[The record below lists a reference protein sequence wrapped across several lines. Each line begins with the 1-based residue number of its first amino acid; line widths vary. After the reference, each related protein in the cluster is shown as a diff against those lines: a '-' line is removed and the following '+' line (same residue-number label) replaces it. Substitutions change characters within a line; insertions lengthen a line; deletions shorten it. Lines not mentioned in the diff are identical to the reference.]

1 MYEGQH
7 CACYDMEHYF
17 VAPDFYQPCKE
28 HMKSCPAVYTST
40 SVNKCKT
47 FLPLKTFIATCN
59 KLKINAYVN
68 EIIRNEL

>member
-17 VAPDFYQPCKE
+17 VAPNFYQPCKE

-40 SVNKCKT
+40 SVNKCRT

-59 KLKINAYVN
+59 KFDFLKNQCICK
-68 EIIRNEL
+68 